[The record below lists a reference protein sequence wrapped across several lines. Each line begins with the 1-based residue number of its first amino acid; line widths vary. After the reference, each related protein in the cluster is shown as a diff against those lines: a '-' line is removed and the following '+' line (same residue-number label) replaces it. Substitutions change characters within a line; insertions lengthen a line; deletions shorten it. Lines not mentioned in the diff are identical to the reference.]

1 VSMTRRFRQL
11 ALLVLMT
18 LFPLSCIAALTFE
31 REKTDVVIMKNGDR
45 ITGEIAS
52 LQYGIMQLKTS
63 NMGTI
68 SIEWPAI
75 RSVESK
81 YTFFVEL
88 IGGQR
93 YYGHIRTDNV
103 GDFVIAA
110 DEGAGANIPMIEV
123 ARLSQ
128 VESGFWDRIHGSLA
142 VGYNFTKS
150 SDISI
155 SSLNFNTTYRAP
167 HLEST
172 LAVNSMSTKSPDS
185 GTTDREQ
192 IAYVVRFVRP
202 AKTYWLALSS
212 LDRNEEL
219 GIEGRV
225 QLGGAIGRMIMQ
237 RSYAEISGVAGLSFN
252 QEWITGTQGEQ
263 SSIEGVLGGEW
274 RVFRFSYPDTTLNSS
289 LLFFPSL
296 TESGRYRS
304 EINVTLSRE
313 IIEDLTL
320 ELSYYNSYDS
330 DPPNADAASSDYGI
344 VTSLGYKF

>member
-1 VSMTRRFRQL
+1 MTRRFRQL
-11 ALLVLMT
+11 ALLVLTM
-18 LFPLSCIAALTFE
+18 FPLSCIAAITYE
-31 REKTDVVIMKNGDR
+31 REKTDIVILKNGDR

-103 GDFVIAA
+103 GDFVVAA
-110 DEGAGANIPMIEV
+110 DEGVGANIPMIEV

-128 VESGFWDRIHGSLA
+128 VESGFWERIHGSLS

-150 SDISI
+150 SDIST
-155 SSLNFNTTYRAP
+155 SSLNFNTIYRAP
-167 HLEST
+167 HFEST
-172 LAVNSMSTKSPDS
+172 LAASSMSTKSPES
-185 GTTDREQ
+185 GTSDRGQ
-192 IAYVVRFVRP
+192 IAYVMRFVRP
-202 AKTYWLALSS
+202 SKTYWLLLSS

-225 QLGGAIGRMIMQ
+225 QLGGAIGRMFMQ
-237 RSYAEISGVAGLSFN
+237 RSYAEINGLAGLSFN

-274 RVFRFSYPDTTLNSS
+274 RIYRFSTPDTTLNSS
-289 LLFFPSL
+289 FLFFPSL

-304 EINVTLSRE
+304 ELNLTLSRE
-313 IIEDLTL
+313 IIDDLTFD
-320 ELSYYNSYDS
+320 LSYYNSYDS